1 MMMMSGKN
9 SIPVENNNSISSS
22 NDSSLGGLLSVNTC
36 NSNTYFN
43 DSNDKSPN
51 YSFTTCRSVASSTPP
66 SSPRSPQTARD
77 TGPTSPT
84 PSIAC
89 ETCSQLSQ
97 LEIEA
102 YSAVREIAPYVR
114 SISVSEVLTRTSELM
129 FLNLVT
135 LENESYCIE
144 LTQKGWRICSDRLD
158 CMYGDFRKIDMHVQY
173 YDTIYALLDSLS
185 QLYRDEFSADLAQRL
200 GELAENQQQPM
211 QNGGTAAE
219 IGGFGRTRTTSSAE
233 ENGFGHI
240 EQLPP
245 SSMEKLSQSDGVIIL
260 KRKHSHSS
268 SSTPSRQMSSS
279 TLHREHSSENCEIAA
294 TVQHHRRQPC
304 AEWRNGNG
312 AATAPVSRP
321 KSPPPSFTANHAR
334 MQRELQELYDQQ
346 QAETKSE

>member
-1 MMMMSGKN
+1 MA
-9 SIPVENNNSISSS
+9 NNINGYI
-22 NDSSLGGLLSVNTC
+22 
-36 NSNTYFN
+36 
-43 DSNDKSPN
+43 DKSPN
-51 YSFTTCRSVASSTPP
+51 YSFTTCRSIASSTPP
-66 SSPRSPQTARD
+66 SSPRSPRTPQSARD

-102 YSAVREIAPYVR
+102 YSAVREVAPYVR
-114 SISVSEVLTRTSELM
+114 TISVSEVLTRTSELM

-158 CMYGDFRKIDMHVQY
+158 CMYGDFRKLDMHVQY
-173 YDTIYALLDSLS
+173 YETIYALLDSLS
-185 QLYRDEFSADLAQRL
+185 QLYRDEFSAALAERL
-200 GELAENQQQPM
+200 GELANNQLPM
-211 QNGGTAAE
+211 VNGGGIPGE
-219 IGGFGRTRTTSSAE
+219 INGYGRTRTTSSTE

-245 SSMEKLSQSDGVIIL
+245 PPFERLGQQDGVIIL
-260 KRKHSHSS
+260 KRKHSHSN
-268 SSTPSRQMSSS
+268 SSTPSRHMSSS

-304 AEWRNGNG
+304 SECPRLFGSG
-312 AATAPVSRP
+312 AVTAPVSRP
-321 KSPPPSFTANHAR
+321 KSPPPSFTANYAR
-334 MQRELQELYDQQ
+334 MQRELQELHDQQ
-346 QAETKSE
+346 QQEDKAKTT